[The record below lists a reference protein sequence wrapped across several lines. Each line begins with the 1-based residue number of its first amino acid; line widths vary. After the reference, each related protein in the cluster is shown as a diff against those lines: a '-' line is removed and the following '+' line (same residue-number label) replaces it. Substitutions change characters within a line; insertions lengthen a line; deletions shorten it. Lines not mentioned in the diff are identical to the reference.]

1 MAIDEECVSRILSEL
16 SHPLRR
22 EILMKLDEKAEL
34 SFTDFL
40 NTFGVNTGKLSFH
53 IRILKGFLEQT
64 PTGKYRL
71 TKLGENAVVF
81 IKDIGAWSVEANML
95 RKISALPIAALT
107 KRVYAFLID
116 FTISLGI
123 YLATTVVT
131 SLISSLATGV
141 GFRLDLPNTILFLAL
156 FWTYSTLL
164 EGFSGQTLGKR
175 IFGLKVIRVDL
186 KKLFYDHVAVRNF
199 GKTFLL
205 PFDLFFGYRLKDKR
219 FLRYFDKFTGTTV
232 VDLRP

>member
-1 MAIDEECVSRILSEL
+1 
-16 SHPLRR
+16 
-22 EILMKLDEKAEL
+22 MKLDEKAEL